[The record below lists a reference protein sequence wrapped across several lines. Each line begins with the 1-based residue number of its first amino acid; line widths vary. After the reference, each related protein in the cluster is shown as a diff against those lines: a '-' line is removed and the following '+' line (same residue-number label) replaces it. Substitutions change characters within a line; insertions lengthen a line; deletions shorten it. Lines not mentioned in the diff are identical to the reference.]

1 MLFGQKNRKGTSPE
15 RDQDRLA
22 YTLQDVPSQVSSNL
36 KENEK
41 NIMRVFDQ
49 CSDLILRSFRING
62 EIQALLICIDGL
74 INHQIVD
81 EIVLKPPMYDTAPK
95 GEGGADELKQES
107 VPAVQAKITG
117 EFKKVTEAVLY
128 GEVAIFIEGQTDV
141 FLVDAKGWTMRAI
154 EEPETQTVIR
164 GPREGF
170 NENIRTGTAML
181 RKRLRTPRLKM
192 ESFNIGDVSHTSV
205 VLTYIDG
212 IVHDS
217 LVQEVRDRLKRIVID
232 GVMDSGYIEEMIEDA
247 PYSPFPT
254 VYNTE
259 RPDIVAAN
267 LLEGRVAVLV
277 DNTPFA
283 LVMPTT
289 FWNSVSVNEDYY
301 ERFWVATVVRWIRYL
316 GVAVTMFLPGL
327 YVSIVTFHQEMLP
340 TSLLLSIASARE
352 GVPFPV
358 IIEVLLMEIT
368 FEGLREAGLRLPRQV
383 GQAVSIVGALV
394 IGQAAVQAGI
404 VSAPLVIVV
413 SITGIASFTIPGYS
427 AGLAVRLLRFPLIFA
442 AGIAGLYGLTL
453 SVLFILL
460 HVCGLRS
467 FGVPYF
473 SPVAPLTV
481 SNLKDIWI
489 RAPWWS
495 MRRRPLQ
502 PGSSNQ
508 VRIPAGQMPKPP
520 KKTGDRS

>member
-1 MLFGQKNRKGTSPE
+1 MLFGQKTRKSTPQKKK
-15 RDQDRLA
+15 QDRLPF
-22 YTLQDVPSQVSSNL
+22 TLSDVPSEVSSDL
-36 KENEK
+36 KENEQ
-41 NIMRVFDQ
+41 NIKRVFEQ
-49 CSDLILRSFRING
+49 CSDFILRPFRING
-62 EIQALLICIDGL
+62 ETQALLICIDGL
-74 INHQIVD
+74 VNQQLVD
-81 EIVLKPPMYDTAPK
+81 ELVLKPPMYDAAPK
-95 GEGGADELKQES
+95 GERGAEGLRQET
-107 VPAVQAKITG
+107 VPAAQTQITG
-117 EFKKVTEAVLY
+117 DFKKVIEAVLY
-128 GEVAIFIEGQTDV
+128 GEAAIFVEGRTDV
-141 FLVDAKGWTMRAI
+141 FLADAKGWTMRAI

-192 ESFNIGDVSHTSV
+192 ESLNIGDVSHTSV
-205 VLTYIDG
+205 VITYIDG
-212 IVHDS
+212 IVQDS
-217 LVQEVRDRLKRIVID
+217 LVQEVRDRLKRIAID

-247 PYSPFPT
+247 PFSPFPT

-283 LVMPTT
+283 LVMPAN

-301 ERFWVATVVRWIRYL
+301 ERFWVGTVVRWIRYL
-316 GVAVTMFLPGL
+316 GVATTLFLPGL

-340 TSLLLSIASARE
+340 TSLLFSIASARE

-413 SITGIASFTIPGYS
+413 SITGIASFTIPDYS
-427 AGLAVRLLRFPLIFA
+427 AGLAVRFLRFPLIFA
-442 AGIAGLYGLTL
+442 AGTAGLYGLTL
-453 SVLFILL
+453 GVLFILL

-467 FGVPYF
+467 FGAPYF

-481 SNLKDIWI
+481 SNLKDVLI
-489 RAPWWS
+489 RVPWWS
-495 MRRRPLQ
+495 MRRRPTQ
-502 PGSSNQ
+502 PGSNDP

-520 KKTGDRS
+520 KKPGGES

>member
-1 MLFGQKNRKGTSPE
+1 MLFAQKNEKSASQKRE
-15 RDQDRLA
+15 QNRLA
-22 YTLQDVPSQVSSNL
+22 YTFGDLPSEVSGDL
-36 KENEK
+36 KENEQ
-41 NIMRVFDQ
+41 NIKRIFEQ
-49 CSDLILRSFRING
+49 CSDFILRPFRING

-74 INHQIVD
+74 VNQQLVD
-81 EIVLKPPMYDTAPK
+81 EIILKPPMYDAALA
-95 GEGGADELKQES
+95 GEDGAGELSQEG
-107 VPAVQAKITG
+107 VPAVQAKVTG
-117 EFKKVTEAVLY
+117 NFEKIIEAVLY
-128 GEVAIFIEGQTDV
+128 GEAAIFVEGRTEV
-141 FLVDAKGWTMRAI
+141 FLADAKGWAMRAI

-192 ESFNIGDVSHTSV
+192 ESLNIGDVSHTSV
-205 VLTYIDG
+205 VITYIDG

-217 LVQEVRDRLKRIVID
+217 LVQEVRDRLKRIAID

-254 VYNTE
+254 IYNTE

-267 LLEGRVAVLV
+267 LLEGKVAVLV

-283 LVMPTT
+283 LVMPAN

-316 GVAVTMFLPGL
+316 GVVATLFLPGL

-352 GVPFPV
+352 SVPFPV

-413 SITGIASFTIPGYS
+413 SITGIASFTIPDYS

-442 AGIAGLYGLTL
+442 AGTAGLYGLTL
-453 SVLFILL
+453 AVLFILL

-481 SNLKDIWI
+481 SNLKDVWI
-489 RAPWWS
+489 RVPWWS
-495 MRRRPLQ
+495 MRKRPTQ
-502 PGSSNQ
+502 PGSRNQ

-520 KKTGDRS
+520 KSGGGT